1 MDLRFWSSHTAWYE
15 RGDSALFN
23 HFGKKRF
30 TPDPTP
36 MEVEMRTYEEDIEMT
51 LIDEYS
57 RKGKEKDVG

>member
-1 MDLRFWSSHTAWYE
+1 
-15 RGDSALFN
+15 
-23 HFGKKRF
+23 
-30 TPDPTP
+30 